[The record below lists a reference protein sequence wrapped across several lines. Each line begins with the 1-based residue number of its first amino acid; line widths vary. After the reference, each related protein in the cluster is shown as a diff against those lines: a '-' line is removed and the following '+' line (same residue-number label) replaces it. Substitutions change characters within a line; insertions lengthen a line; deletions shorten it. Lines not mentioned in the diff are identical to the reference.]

1 MPRLKPQ
8 GHNLIDPEQKKLYLE
23 MLDHWKGLNDR
34 AKIGRASCRE
44 RV

>member
-1 MPRLKPQ
+1 MKKDNCKLYK
-8 GHNLIDPEQKKLYLE
+8 EQKHTIYE
-23 MLDHWKGLNDR
+23 IQN